1 MTQVGDQVVAS
12 SENTTAD
19 LSKVTLPVDGMT
31 CAGCARSIEQKLQ
44 RVDGVCDPVVNLAG
58 KSVTVQYDA
67 DKTSVDT
74 VSQLITGLGFEIRD
88 PTADDDQDAGSAT
101 SVSPQAAKEFR
112 IMMLGVALTVPLF
125 VLSMGRDFG
134 LWGPWANANWVNVLM
149 LALAA
154 PVQFYVGQAFYRGAY
169 RALVNRLAN
178 MDVLVAMSTSVAFGY
193 SVVVLIALLRGSTAL
208 GHHVYFETSATIITL
223 VQVGHWIESLATERT
238 QGAMK
243 ALMRMQPKTARLI
256 KGLETADVPISEVA
270 VNDLVVVRPGEQVP
284 VDGVVFSGQSS
295 VDESMLTGESMPVFK
310 QERDRV
316 VGGTINHDGMLTVRT
331 TGVGKDAVLAQVIR
345 QVTEAQATKAPIQR
359 LADQISGVFV
369 PVVATVA
376 LLAFA
381 CWTIFV
387 GDPVQG
393 MLRLV
398 AVLIIACPC
407 AMGLATPLAV
417 TVAMGR
423 GAQLG
428 ILFRSSRAIEQ
439 AGKVGC
445 VVFDKTGTITEGNPS
460 VTDVVAVSQADQQSL
475 LRLAATLQ
483 QASTHP
489 IAQAICRDAT
499 ENHAL
504 TIGPAPEQFVNSPG
518 LGVAGLVDG
527 VQVRLGRKAFVCQAD
542 EVASALDQ
550 SAERLESEAKTV
562 VWISVAGELQGLIAV
577 SDRVKS
583 NAAEA
588 IAALKQAGMEVQM
601 LTGDQPITARSVG
614 GQVGIATCHASLLPE
629 DKTRIVQ
636 ELSQRFGSVAFVGD
650 GVNDA
655 PALAVAD
662 VGIAIGTGTDV
673 AVDAA
678 EVTLLAGDL
687 TAVQRAIDLSKATIR
702 NIKQNLFWAFAYNLL
717 LIPIAAGVLAG
728 VSQAPIWLRELHP
741 ISAAFAMVASDLVI
755 VANAMRLRRVLR

>member
-1 MTQVGDQVVAS
+1 MGDPLATS
-12 SENTTAD
+12 SANNGTEF
-19 LSKVTLPVDGMT
+19 SKVTLPVDGMT

-44 RVDGVCDPVVNLAG
+44 RLDGVRDPVVNLAG
-58 KSVTVQYDA
+58 KSVTLEYDA
-67 DKTSVDT
+67 DKTGVET
-74 VSQLITGLGFEIRD
+74 VSGLITGLGFEIRD
-88 PTADDDQDAGSAT
+88 QADEGQHDAGSAPAD
-101 SVSPQAAKEFR
+101 SEHAAKEFR
-112 IMMLGVALTVPLF
+112 IMMFGVALTVPLF

-134 LWGPWANANWVNVLM
+134 IWGQWAHASWVNVVM

-154 PVQFYVGQAFYRGAY
+154 PVQFYVGRTFYRGVY
-169 RALVNRLAN
+169 RALTNRLAN
-178 MDVLVAMSTSVAFGY
+178 MDVLVAMSTTVAFTY

-243 ALMRMQPKTARLI
+243 ALLRMQPKTARLI
-256 KGLETADVPISEVA
+256 KGLETTDVPISQVA
-270 VNDLVVVRPGEQVP
+270 VDDLVVVRPGEQVP

-331 TGVGKDAVLAQVIR
+331 TSVGKDAVLAQVIR

-359 LADQISGVFV
+359 LADQISGIFV
-369 PVVATVA
+369 PVVVVIA
-376 LLAFA
+376 LLALL
-381 CWTIFV
+381 CWTFFV

-439 AGKVGC
+439 AGQVGC

-460 VTDVVAVSQADQQSL
+460 VTDVVVSPPLYEQRL
-475 LRLAATLQ
+475 LQLAATLQ

-489 IAQAICRDAT
+489 IAQAICNEAT
-499 ENHAL
+499 DNQGVPLGAVPDE
-504 TIGPAPEQFVNSPG
+504 FVNSPG
-518 LGVAGLVDG
+518 LGVSGGIDDVH
-527 VQVRLGRKAFVCQAD
+527 VRLGRKGFVCQSEA
-542 EVASALDQ
+542 VASPLDEA
-550 SAERLESEAKTV
+550 AERLESEAKTV
-562 VWISVAGELQGLIAV
+562 VWIAIEDQLQGLIAV
-577 SDRVKS
+577 SDRVKP

-588 IAALKQAGMEVQM
+588 IAALKKGGIEVQM
-601 LTGDQPITARSVG
+601 LTGDQPVTARCVG
-614 GQVGIATCHASLLPE
+614 EQVGIETCHASLLPE
-629 DKTRIVQ
+629 DKTRIVK
-636 ELSQRFGSVAFVGD
+636 ELSQQFGSVAFVGD

-655 PALAVAD
+655 PALAIAD

-673 AVDAA
+673 AMDAA
-678 EVTLLAGDL
+678 EVTLLGGDL
-687 TAVQRAIDLSKATIR
+687 SGVRRAIELSKATIR

-728 VSQAPIWLRELHP
+728 VAQAPIWLRELHP

-755 VANAMRLRRVLR
+755 VANALRLRNVLR